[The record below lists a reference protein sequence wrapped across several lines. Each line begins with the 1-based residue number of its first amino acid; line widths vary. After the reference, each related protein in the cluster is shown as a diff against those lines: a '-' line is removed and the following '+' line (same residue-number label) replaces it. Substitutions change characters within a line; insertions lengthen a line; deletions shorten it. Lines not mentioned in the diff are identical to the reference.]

1 LEKEIR
7 LLRLKDRNYSST
19 IEDLEQMFA
28 REDGNSGQDG
38 LYRELQKLNQKFRE
52 QGERLEREI
61 LEFKKQ
67 KGIASSSDELER
79 IKRESKI

>member
-1 LEKEIR
+1 
-7 LLRLKDRNYSST
+7 
-19 IEDLEQMFA
+19 MFA